1 MRDMYKYGK
10 VIAVRKVRWDM
21 LWHVV
26 YLFGKRETY
35 DRVSKDEALQ
45 VAEAISC

>member
-1 MRDMYKYGK
+1 MYKYHK

-26 YLFGKRETY
+26 YMFGKKETY
-35 DRVSKDEALQ
+35 DRVPEAEALA
-45 VAEAISC
+45 VSRNMH